1 MALKN
6 LIGISLA
13 AIEPDSMLIHRLLDA
28 AKISLKDAELA
39 NMSSEGRFD
48 MAYKAIMQLSN
59 VALQANGFR
68 TLTSKPG
75 HHQTMIQSLP
85 QTIGLANNE
94 MILLD
99 QMRKQRNVIDYS
111 GDVVS
116 ASLAN
121 AAVRQANLLM
131 IQIENWLRKNKPEL
145 LD

>member
-85 QTIGLANNE
+85 QTIGLTNNE

-116 ASLAN
+116 ATLAN

>member
-13 AIEPDSMLIHRLLDA
+13 SIEPDSMLIHRLLDA

-39 NMSSEGRFD
+39 NLSSEGRFD

-85 QTIGLANNE
+85 QTIGLTNNE

-99 QMRKQRNVIDYS
+99 QMRKQRNVIDTL
-111 GDVVS
+111 GT
-116 ASLAN
+116 
-121 AAVRQANLLM
+121 
-131 IQIENWLRKNKPEL
+131 
-145 LD
+145 

>member
-13 AIEPDSMLIHRLLDA
+13 SIEPDSMLIHRLLDA

-116 ASLAN
+116 ATLAN
-121 AAVRQANLLM
+121 TAVRQANLLM